1 MIPVTLVCAWVVLL
15 YIAWNVSNLLLD
27 QSPVPSSYSTGH
39 IFFSAAVTALL
50 VTTFDLNAD
59 PFAVAN
65 SWWVWIDGGPYF
77 GVPIHNFVG
86 WFIIAFVTFLL
97 HGYQMKKEKV
107 PTLDGARSG
116 ARKWSIAPLLVY
128 IFAGIIFVLINF
140 DHKLGLITV
149 YLILLPS
156 LYALW
161 NWGKWY
167 QKTAQA

>member
-1 MIPVTLVCAWVVLL
+1 M
-15 YIAWNVSNLLLD
+15 
-27 QSPVPSSYSTGH
+27 
-39 IFFSAAVTALL
+39 
-50 VTTFDLNAD
+50 
-59 PFAVAN
+59 
-65 SWWVWIDGGPYF
+65 
-77 GVPIHNFVG
+77 PIHNFVG

-107 PTLDGARSG
+107 PTLDGAGSG